1 MCPEIKQSREREG
14 DIMRRIQR
22 SVAGRAVVALLVG
35 GALTYLVWLA
45 GSVFMVAL
53 LFALLVVIS
62 FVLLTIAPDA
72 IAQWRGHE
80 WRWWWRSPGDDG
92 PFWAGTRIP
101 RHPRPPLLPS
111 RGATATFDDSP
122 PR

>member
-1 MCPEIKQSREREG
+1 
-14 DIMRRIQR
+14 MRRIQR
-22 SVAGRAVVALLVG
+22 SVAGRAVVALLVS
-35 GALTYLVWLA
+35 GALAYLAWLA
-45 GSVFMVAL
+45 GSVFMIAL

-80 WRWWWRSPGDDG
+80 WRWWWRSSGDDG

-101 RHPRPPLLPS
+101 RHPRLPLLPS
-111 RGATATFDDSP
+111 RGATATLDDMP